1 MTSDGNGNMSSNTLS
16 KHSND
21 LGSFVLVPLS
31 MLSLP
36 FSSNMR
42 IVQSTNLESPSNLLQ
57 SSSPSSQTRL
67 ISSTNVRKRG
77 PRRDVAERKNI
88 PQSRS
93 ERKVSTA
100 ENSNNK
106 KDECGRARIENMAKR
121 KRNASKNTKNNFRQI
136 LHDKK
141 GNGLAAKYDLTKS
154 IRRNESTLCLICK
167 EKAGQHTYYGGKS
180 CQSCRAFF
188 RRSVHTITRLVNAF
202 SFVFSL
208 SFEEKIRF
216 IDITVFQIN

>member
-1 MTSDGNGNMSSNTLS
+1 MTSDGNGNISSNTIS
-16 KHSND
+16 KHSNN

-31 MLSLP
+31 MLGLP
-36 FSSNMR
+36 SSSNMK
-42 IVQSTNLESPSNLLQ
+42 IVQDTNLESPSSFLK
-57 SSSPSSQTRL
+57 SSYPSSETRL

-88 PQSRS
+88 LQSKS
-93 ERKVSTA
+93 SRKVSTA
-100 ENSNNK
+100 ENTNNK
-106 KDECGRARIENMAKR
+106 KDNCGRAKRENMAER
-121 KRNASKNTKNNFRQI
+121 KRSASKNSGNNFRQI
-136 LHDKK
+136 LHHKK
-141 GNGLAAKYDLTKS
+141 RNGLTAKYGLRKS
-154 IRRNESTLCLICK
+154 IRRNDSTLCLVCG
-167 EKAGQHTYYGGKS
+167 EKAGRHTYYGGKS

-208 SFEEKIRF
+208 SFEETIRF